1 MTDDET
7 VSLPRADALAIATY
21 LRASSGLV
29 AAREWADL
37 LDPAG
42 ARTIYD
48 DVLDHVRDALQSE
61 QRVRVTRGDAA
72 TAVEAVREML
82 VRWVV
87 NQRPDGALHSFDP
100 DEYHARAALSEVF
113 EALSGTYGVPPLPDP
128 SSRPRPPRTLHPSM
142 LQTPPQP
149 SIKLVT
155 VPEPEVDEAAVE
167 QITEDFDP
175 GGYLRIAHKLISEV
189 IACAANDRKFP
200 RLRLRAAERWLAKG
214 YGDFVMGVEATR
226 EKSLHDAAEIV
237 EAFFEGTVGYPGFPD
252 WWRED
257 AYRFLAD
264 MGFYSER

>member
-7 VSLPRADALAIATY
+7 VSLSRADALAIATY
-21 LRASSGLV
+21 LRASSGLT
-29 AAREWADL
+29 AAKEWADK

-42 ARTIYD
+42 ARTAYD
-48 DVLDHVRDALQSE
+48 DVLDHVRNAMQDS
-61 QRVRVTRGDAA
+61 QRFRVTRGDAA

-100 DEYHARAALSEVF
+100 DDYHARSALAEVF
-113 EALSGTYGVPPLPDP
+113 EVLSGTYGVPPLPDP

-155 VPEPEVDEAAVE
+155 APEPSEADIE

-175 GGYLRIAHKLISEV
+175 GGYLRIAHKLLTTV
-189 IACAANDRKFP
+189 AAFASDDKKFP
-200 RLRLRAAERWLAKG
+200 RLRLRAAERWLAQG
-214 YGDFVMGVEATR
+214 YGDFIIGVEATR